1 MREIDPNQTE
11 QAAFAE
17 GFAGVSLSEL
27 AQMPDVELATWQSGW
42 KPGTDKHILAEKEW
56 QRRIALRELREQ
68 FRLEE
73 RLANGNR
80 WWSIAAAVIGV
91 IGTLLGVWLGK
102 QSEPSRQAV
111 APQVSATTATGPI
124 QQSAASTTAT
134 SAASATALLP
144 TNKAP

>member
-1 MREIDPNQTE
+1 MSERDPNQSK

-17 GFAGVSLSEL
+17 GFAGVTLSEL
-27 AQMPDVELATWQSGW
+27 SQMPDVELATWQSGW

-102 QSEPSRQAV
+102 QSEPSRQA
-111 APQVSATTATGPI
+111 ATPQE
-124 QQSAASTTAT
+124 SAAISTAPPQSQPSSTSAT
-134 SAASATALLP
+134 SAAKATTSSP
-144 TNKAP
+144 IKKIP